1 MEKLIQRCWL
11 IITGVIASRGETGV
25 FIKEITTLQLTYDQ
39 WEILIE
45 TNPFTHATIA
55 NDLQNKAR
63 LLFRDFR
70 EISQVKWNNSL
81 PLDFA
86 SLLHINNTH
95 RLLQKRV
102 AILEGLKNSI
112 QQMIPIKKT
121 RRARS
126 LMPFMGNVFSTLF
139 GTATEKDIKH
149 LRDKLK
155 NIEQNEVDVIVSVE
169 KTIALVNMTFEKA
182 LKNTKLLKELKTY
195 IKKFTEFSNLKQ
207 EQLWDEIN
215 HINRLFWLQKFGD
228 AFDQVL
234 LVYDEVIADMKS
246 WLHEL
251 ERLINNELPLS
262 LLPSEKLIH
271 LLIIIQNTLP
281 MGLHLPFQIDH
292 ELIKYYQRCEVKT
305 IYMNNRLYV
314 SIIIPLKR
322 KNNMFKLYS
331 IQSLGIPIMNNRLWK
346 VKLKNSYVGVSL
358 DNKSLIK
365 PTAADLTSCH
375 GFETTFCNANL
386 PVYKINKIDT
396 CESALILRN
405 TQSVKQYC
413 STHEEVL
420 PYPRAVQIKLQ
431 TWIVLSPIQWVAH
444 ISCFNDKHLQKSF
457 RVGLERFHLNSSCEL
472 QSQYLHI
479 PATFHQQTIQHLEE
493 EFSYTHIIIPNFTLE
508 TQHSEIFTPFN
519 KMRIENVTQTNG
531 SEETFK
537 EMLNKLQIQTSVIKD
552 RSIKTRDQMHQS
564 YSMSFVY
571 NTLTSVALMA
581 VVFLNVFLCKRKL
594 SKVFSNRDDERKK
607 RVEN

>member
-1 MEKLIQRCWL
+1 MEKLIQRCCL
-11 IITGVIASRGETGV
+11 IITGVIASTGETGV

-121 RRARS
+121 RRSRS

-331 IQSLGIPIMNNRLWK
+331 IQSLGIPITNNRLRK

-375 GFETTFCNANL
+375 GFETNFCNANL

-444 ISCFNDKHLQKSF
+444 ISH
-457 RVGLERFHLNSSCEL
+457 
-472 QSQYLHI
+472 
-479 PATFHQQTIQHLEE
+479 
-493 EFSYTHIIIPNFTLE
+493 
-508 TQHSEIFTPFN
+508 
-519 KMRIENVTQTNG
+519 
-531 SEETFK
+531 
-537 EMLNKLQIQTSVIKD
+537 
-552 RSIKTRDQMHQS
+552 TR
-564 YSMSFVY
+564 Y
-571 NTLTSVALMA
+571 
-581 VVFLNVFLCKRKL
+581 K
-594 SKVFSNRDDERKK
+594 
-607 RVEN
+607 